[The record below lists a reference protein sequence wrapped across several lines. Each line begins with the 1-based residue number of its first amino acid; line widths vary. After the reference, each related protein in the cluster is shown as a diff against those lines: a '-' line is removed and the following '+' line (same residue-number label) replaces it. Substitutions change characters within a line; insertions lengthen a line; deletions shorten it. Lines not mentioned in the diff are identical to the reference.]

1 METLTF
7 SECISHTNES
17 IISPKKY
24 FEKGDILF
32 AITGESVEDIGKCI
46 AYTGKEKCLLGG
58 DIVAMKHNQ
67 YPQFLAYALS
77 TKEAIRQ
84 KGLGKVKLKVVHT
97 NIPALKTIHIY
108 LPNLSTQKQIV
119 SRLDKLSSKVRDI
132 EEKYQKMAE
141 ECDALKQ
148 AMLRDVFE

>member
-1 METLTF
+1 
-7 SECISHTNES
+7 
-17 IISPKKY
+17 
-24 FEKGDILF
+24 
-32 AITGESVEDIGKCI
+32 
-46 AYTGKEKCLLGG
+46 
-58 DIVAMKHNQ
+58 MKHKQ

-97 NIPALKTIHIY
+97 NIPALKTIRIY
-108 LPNLSTQKQIV
+108 LPTIETQKQIV
-119 SRLDKLSSKVRDI
+119 SHLDKLSSNVKQM
-132 EEKYQKMAE
+132 EEKYKKIVE